1 MYLNKVIL
9 FGNLTQDPELKSLP
23 NGNSVVNF
31 GLATNRTWKDQQ
43 GQKQESVEYHS
54 LVGYGKPAEIIY
66 QYMKKGSSIMTEGRL
81 QTRSWESQD
90 GKKNYKT
97 EVIIENF
104 QLGPK
109 STSGNIGNNNYAQ
122 KKSSSTSQNNNES
135 IPSEEL
141 PTVNIDD
148 DEINLEEIPF

>member
-31 GLATNRTWKDQQ
+31 GIATNRSWKDQQ

-54 LVGYGKPAEIIY
+54 IVGYGKPAEIIY
-66 QYMKKGSSIMTEGRL
+66 QYMKKGSSIMIEGRL

-97 EVIIENF
+97 EIIIETF

-109 STSGNIGNNNYAQ
+109 TTSGSNSNNYSQA
-122 KKSSSTSQNNNES
+122 KPSSRPQQITQN

-141 PTVNIDD
+141 PTVNIDE

>member
-23 NGNSVVNF
+23 NGNSVINF
-31 GLATNRTWKDQQ
+31 GIATNRSWKDQQ

-54 LVGYGKPAEIIY
+54 IVGYGKPAEIIY
-66 QYMKKGSSIMTEGRL
+66 QYMKKGSSIMIEGRL

-97 EVIIENF
+97 EIIIETF

-109 STSGNIGNNNYAQ
+109 TTSVSGNNYSQ
-122 KKSSSTSQNNNES
+122 TKPVSPPQESSQN

-141 PTVNIDD
+141 PTVNIDE

>member
-1 MYLNKVIL
+1 MYLNKVLL

-31 GLATNRTWKDQQ
+31 GIATNRSWKDQQ

-66 QYMKKGSSIMTEGRL
+66 QYMKKGSSIMIEGRL

-109 STSGNIGNNNYAQ
+109 STTGTSTNNY
-122 KKSSSTSQNNNES
+122 SQNKPSSRPQNNQNV
-135 IPSEEL
+135 PSEEL
-141 PTVNIDD
+141 PTVNIDE